1 MAPSEVALKKL
12 YCPFFNPPRVLIIE
26 EITAITDRFGLAAE
40 IARKAG
46 FTGVQI
52 EGGNHSNFGYYGFQ
66 NGDGKSLISR
76 EEQHKE
82 VAERLDDFIRGRQ

>member
-12 YCPFFNPPRVLIIE
+12 YCSFFNPPRVLNIE
-26 EITAITDRFGLAAE
+26 ENTAITDRFGLAAE

-52 EGGNHSNFGYYGFQ
+52 HAAH
-66 NGDGKSLISR
+66 GDQIL
-76 EEQHKE
+76 
-82 VAERLDDFIRGRQ
+82 